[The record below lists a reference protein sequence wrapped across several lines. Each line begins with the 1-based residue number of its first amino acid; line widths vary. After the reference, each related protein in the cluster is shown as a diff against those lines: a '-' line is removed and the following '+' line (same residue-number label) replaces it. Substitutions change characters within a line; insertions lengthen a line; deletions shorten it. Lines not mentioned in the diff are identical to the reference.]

1 MISYFCSVLLT
12 VLQSSFKRVSNGDI
26 SSWHSMKWYWSWMRL
41 KQKREG
47 ISTCEAHFQKVFMFF
62 LKPFSGRSDYMNVSY
77 LFVFIWTFCWGVY
90 PSWQAHNMAFGAV
103 REKTREI
110 GDERGEKMWK
120 LKHRLYGGVL
130 SLFLLFPFLSLTT
143 CLTPQRCV
151 ERSQ

>member
-1 MISYFCSVLLT
+1 MMPYFCSQLLT
-12 VLQSSFKRVSNGDI
+12 VLQSSFKRVSSGDI
-26 SSWHSMKWYWSWMRL
+26 SSRRSMKWYWSWMRL

-90 PSWQAHNMAFGAV
+90 PSWQAHNVAFGAV
-103 REKTREI
+103 RGEKMRAT

-120 LKHRLYGGVL
+120 LKQGLCAGFYHFPCSSPS
-130 SLFLLFPFLSLTT
+130 SLK
-143 CLTPQRCV
+143 QHA
-151 ERSQ
+151 